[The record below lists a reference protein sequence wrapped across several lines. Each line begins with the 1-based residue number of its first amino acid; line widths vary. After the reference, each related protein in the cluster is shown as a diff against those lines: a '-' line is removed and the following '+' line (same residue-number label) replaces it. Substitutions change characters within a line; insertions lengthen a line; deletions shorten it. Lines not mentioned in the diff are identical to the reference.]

1 MVDAVEGMDAFSPVD
16 PIAERTL
23 AYEKLLTSVDQVK
36 NARLRQEGVKMLE
49 AVRSSF
55 RRPAGGEVVQLKVVG

>member
-1 MVDAVEGMDAFSPVD
+1 MVDDVEGVDAFSPVD
-16 PIAERTL
+16 PIAERTR

-36 NARLRQEGVKMLE
+36 HVRIRQEGVKMLE

-55 RRPAGGEVVQLKVVG
+55 HRPPEGEVVQLKVVR